1 MSLSSDLR
9 AALIASGA
17 SSTGPYASLTT
28 TLAADMA
35 SAILT
40 AIGGGGTV
48 TQLRSGA
55 GVPSNALGVDGD
67 FYINTS
73 ASTLYGPKSGGAW
86 GSPTS
91 ITGPTGATG
100 ATGATGSQG
109 PQGDPG
115 PTGATGATGPAGAAE
130 QGAYLS
136 ALGVAVSSAS
146 AAGSYTPGISFLLS
160 RAMTCTGVRF
170 FWPSGTGTK
179 TVKVSIWNGA
189 GTRLANGS
197 ASVTSNGILTISFS
211 SSVSLN
217 AGELYTIGYWE
228 TGGSIYIKATLST
241 VNSWAPARPFYAGMG
256 VFVEQITLFG
266 TGDAKPTSTAGSEG
280 YLCDPVLT

>member
-100 ATGATGSQG
+100 ATG
-109 PQGDPG
+109 
-115 PTGATGATGPAGAAE
+115 PAGAAE

-197 ASVTSNGILTISFS
+197 ASVTSNGILTINFS